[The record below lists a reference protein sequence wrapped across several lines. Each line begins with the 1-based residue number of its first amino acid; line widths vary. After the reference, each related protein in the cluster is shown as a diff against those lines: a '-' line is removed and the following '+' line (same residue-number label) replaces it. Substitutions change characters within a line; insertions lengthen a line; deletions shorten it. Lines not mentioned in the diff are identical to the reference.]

1 MCIDDVLARVL
12 HVIAVMAWIGG
23 VWFVTWVVL
32 PAVEK
37 NSPPDERLAAFHRI
51 EAGFAPIARLWVLL
65 AGVSGLWMVW
75 RADMGALC
83 RSPLLVDAG
92 DGRSVANIRADAFCP
107 RTAVLASPNGP
118 IKLPGG
124 RFCAAEDYASGALAG
139 GRGHG
144 FGGGRG
150 QSRAV

>member
-1 MCIDDVLARVL
+1 MIYGDQIEDIVNMCIDDVLARVL

-75 RADMGALC
+75 RADWARFADPRFWWMLAMVGLWLIFALMFLSSNRC
-83 RSPLLVDAG
+83 SCIAEWPDQTTR
-92 DGRSVANIRADAFCP
+92 R
-107 RTAVLASPNGP
+107 P
-118 IKLPGG
+118 IL
-124 RFCAAEDYASGALAG
+124 
-139 GRGHG
+139 RG
-144 FGGGRG
+144 
-150 QSRAV
+150 